1 MTGPISKT
9 HHTER
14 IRTMYLT
21 DWDLEAE
28 RASVMAEQRE
38 EREAESTMTAYA
50 PEITYD
56 GQSPSVRV
64 VDYVSE
70 RVIGQADL
78 IRGFAYYVGA
88 HGTAHEG
95 IYAVVAG
102 GLDGLTKALA
112 GGLRNGRDDRQT
124 GI

>member
-1 MTGPISKT
+1 
-9 HHTER
+9 
-14 IRTMYLT
+14 MYRDSIT

-28 RASVMAEQRE
+28 REQVRAEQQA
-38 EREAESTMTAYA
+38 ERETERLTAYA
-50 PEITYD
+50 PEVTYD

-64 VDYVSE
+64 VDYMTE

-78 IRGFAYYVGA
+78 IRGFAYYTGA
-88 HGTAHEG
+88 HGSAHAG
-95 IYAVVAG
+95 VSAIVAG

-112 GGLRNGRDDRQT
+112 GGLRNGRDDCES